1 MRRDLNLAGAFM
13 EALKFNENGKGRRI
27 KTVDFIHAANR
38 LGTHLTPEE
47 ANYYIKHQ
55 SGHVFRLID
64 EGRYQH
70 NTYLYLG

>member
-13 EALKFNENGKGRRI
+13 ETLKFTDKGCRI

-38 LGTHLTPEE
+38 FGTHLMPEE
-47 ANYYIKHQ
+47 ANCCIKHQ
-55 SGHVFRLID
+55 SGYVFRLIE

-70 NTYLYLG
+70 NTYLFLC

>member
-1 MRRDLNLAGAFM
+1 MKRDLDLIGAFM
-13 EALKFNENGKGRRI
+13 ETLKFTDKGRRI

-47 ANYYIKHQ
+47 ANYYIKRQ
-55 SGHVFRLID
+55 SGHVFRLIE

-70 NTYLYLG
+70 NTYLFLC

>member
-13 EALKFNENGKGRRI
+13 ETLKFTDKGRRI
-27 KTVDFIHAANR
+27 KTVDFIHAVNR
-38 LGTHLTPEE
+38 LGTHLTPKE

-55 SGHVFRLID
+55 SGHVFRLIE

-70 NTYLYLG
+70 NTYRFLC